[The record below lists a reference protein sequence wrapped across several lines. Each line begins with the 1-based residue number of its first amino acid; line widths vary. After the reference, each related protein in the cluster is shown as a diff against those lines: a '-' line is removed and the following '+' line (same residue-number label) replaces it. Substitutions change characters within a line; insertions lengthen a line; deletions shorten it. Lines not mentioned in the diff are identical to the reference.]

1 MKYIHLL
8 ALTFAAT
15 AVTGCGSKKEE
26 NITDNAMPVTVAYP
40 EIDSLVLHKSYPA
53 YVTAIDETDIV
64 ARVNGFIVGK
74 EFTDGEFVKKGHPMF
89 IIESTSYR
97 DQVEKAEAELQSA
110 IASHEYAAKQYEAM
124 KKALESDAVSKM
136 DVNQAESNLRESEA
150 AIKNARAQLNSARTM
165 LSYCTTR
172 APYDCYPAKAIA
184 AVSDYVSGEASP
196 VTLVKVYD
204 NSQVFVHFSIEND
217 AFLALKQTKAG
228 QSVDLNHIPVS
239 FNDSI
244 TPVYYGKIN
253 YEAPD
258 VDKSTGTVTLRIVID
273 NPKNELKSGMFAS
286 VNLPYAVDPKAIVIK
301 DASIGTDQ
309 LGKYVYVVNDS
320 DKVVYTPIQTGE
332 LYHDTLRSVSS
343 GLKPTDS
350 YVTQALM
357 KVRDGMT
364 VKPVITTTGSKSS
377 KPTTR

>member
-1 MKYIHLL
+1 MKYIPLMAFL
-8 ALTFAAT
+8 SATVSLTCCNT
-15 AVTGCGSKKEE
+15 KIDKEPAS
-26 NITDNAMPVTVAYP
+26 DAMSVTVAYP
-40 EIDSLVLHKSYPA
+40 EVDSLVLHKSYPA

-64 ARVNGFIVGK
+64 ARVNGYIVGK
-74 EFTDGEFVKKGHPMF
+74 EFTDGEFVKKGHPLF

-97 DQVEKAEAELQSA
+97 DQVDKAEAELQSA
-110 IASHEYAAKQYEAM
+110 IASHEYASKQYDAM

-150 AIKNARAQLNSARTM
+150 AIKNAKAQLNSARTM

-172 APYDCYPAKAIA
+172 APYDCYTSKAIA

-217 AFLALKQTKAG
+217 AFIALKQTKSG
-228 QSVDLNHIPVS
+228 QAVDLNHIPVS
-239 FNDSI
+239 FKDSI

-253 YEAPD
+253 YEAPL
-258 VDKSTGTVTLRIVID
+258 VDKSTGTVTLRLAID

-286 VNLPYAVDPKAIVIK
+286 VDLPYAVEPRAIVIK

-320 DKVVYTPIQTGE
+320 NKVVYTPIQTGE
-332 LYHDTLRSVSS
+332 LYHDTLRIVTD
-343 GLKPTDS
+343 GLKPTDR
-350 YVTQALM
+350 YVTQAMM
-357 KVRDGMT
+357 KVRDGLT
-364 VKPVITTTGSKSS
+364 VRPVMDEPNKNSDKTTT
-377 KPTTR
+377 R

>member
-1 MKYIHLL
+1 M
-8 ALTFAAT
+8 
-15 AVTGCGSKKEE
+15 
-26 NITDNAMPVTVAYP
+26 
-40 EIDSLVLHKSYPA
+40 
-53 YVTAIDETDIV
+53 
-64 ARVNGFIVGK
+64 
-74 EFTDGEFVKKGHPMF
+74 
-89 IIESTSYR
+89 
-97 DQVEKAEAELQSA
+97 
-110 IASHEYAAKQYEAM
+110 
-124 KKALESDAVSKM
+124 
-136 DVNQAESNLRESEA
+136 
-150 AIKNARAQLNSARTM
+150 
-165 LSYCTTR
+165 TR
-172 APYDCYPAKAIA
+172 
-184 AVSDYVSGEASP
+184 
-196 VTLVKVYD
+196 
-204 NSQVFVHFSIEND
+204 FVHFSIEND

-332 LYHDTLRSVSS
+332 LYHDTLRIVSS
-343 GLKPTDS
+343 GLKPTDR